1 MPKSKRT
8 PKISSP
14 HTPLPSKPA
23 EKDQAFAK
31 LLAEFADVTNWRQ
44 RAFLAGYVLGHG
56 IRAAQRLSGIDW
68 KTHYKWLD
76 NEPLYGEH
84 FELVKRFLADAAEE
98 EAYRRAFVGYE
109 TGSRGKRHSTHK
121 SYSDALAIFLLKGM
135 KPNVYGRY
143 APDPSSGGPSA
154 IEITIRKEGEETEK
168 LPELPQIS
176 LPRSEP
182 EEE

>member
-1 MPKSKRT
+1 
-8 PKISSP
+8 
-14 HTPLPSKPA
+14 KPA
-23 EKDQAFAK
+23 DKDQAFAE

-44 RAFLAGYVLGHG
+44 RAFLAGYVLAGG
-56 IRAAQRLSGIDW
+56 VTGAQRLSGIDW
-68 KTHYKWLD
+68 KSHYNWLD
-76 NEPLYGEH
+76 NEPLYGER

-109 TGSRGKRHSTHK
+109 TGSRRGKRHSPHK

-154 IEITIRKEGEETEK
+154 IEITIRKEGEETEN
-168 LPELPQIS
+168 LPELPEIS
-176 LPRSEP
+176 IPCGEP